1 MKLLDSITLTEG
13 EQDQVAHALSNP
25 LVKRYLKAL
34 GLKVLADIAAGAPGA
49 GQSDAEYIRV
59 ECHYKGQLAVLETL
73 YSIQSTNQE

>member
-1 MKLLDSITLTEG
+1 MQMLDQITLTEG
-13 EQDQVAHALSNP
+13 DQVLVAQSLANP
-25 LVKRYLKAL
+25 LVKRYLKSLAH
-34 GLKVLADIAAGAPGA
+34 KVLSDIATGSPGD